1 MKQISFHVA
10 GSVNKTILVFLC
22 VLFLSFQGNAQNNSF
37 ASQCE
42 PQYECVYSYTI
53 KGGDQE
59 TYTTVLQIGK
69 EFSRFYDYTAYTVD
83 SLSFVPDVSEEEIS
97 MYNDL
102 RRTSMFYFD
111 SEIWQNLPAD
121 AMTVL
126 LEVFPNRMSY
136 QEDLGKMTW
145 ALEDGNE
152 SICGYTCNKAS
163 TVYGGRNWIVWYAPE
178 IASSAGP
185 WKFNGLPALVL
196 AALDRKSQHE
206 FRAIAFRK
214 GDTPVLKADDAT
226 IFHSTRE
233 KVLSAKSLC
242 ENDIAAGKMPTVSE
256 VRNVSIYKTRDGD
269 SIIYINGV
277 ARRPRPNGYQ
287 SLELE

>member
-1 MKQISFHVA
+1 MKQILICVA
-10 GSVNKTILVFLC
+10 RIVNKAILVFLC
-22 VLFLSFQGNAQNNSF
+22 VLFLSFQGNAQNSSVE
-37 ASQCE
+37 SQCE

-53 KGGDQE
+53 KGGVQE

-69 EFSRFYDYTAYTVD
+69 EFSRFYDYTAYAVD

-111 SEIWQNLPAD
+111 SEVWQNLPAD

-126 LEVFPNRMSY
+126 MEVSPNRMSY

-145 ALEDGNE
+145 VLEDGNE

-163 TVYGGRNWIVWYAPE
+163 TVYGGRKWIVWYAPE

-185 WKFNGLPALVL
+185 WKFNGLPGLVM
-196 AALDRKSQHE
+196 AALDQESQHE

-214 GDTPVLKADDAT
+214 GDTPVMKTNDAT
-226 IFHSTRE
+226 VFQSTRE
-233 KVLSAKSLC
+233 KVLSAKSQS
-242 ENDIAAGKMPTVSE
+242 EKRIAEGKMPTVSE
-256 VRNVSIYKTRDGD
+256 VRDVSIIKTRDGN

-287 SLELE
+287 PLELE